1 MFRKVVFFRVRKPV
15 FENKD
20 QKRLNKNKAKVEGSD
35 MTFDLKESSARL
47 CGLVHGQMFR
57 GEFINNY

>member
-1 MFRKVVFFRVRKPV
+1 MFWSFLESGNPFLRT
-15 FENKD
+15 
-20 QKRLNKNKAKVEGSD
+20 QLKRGTLHKAEVEGSD
-35 MTFDLKESSARL
+35 MTFDLREGSAKL